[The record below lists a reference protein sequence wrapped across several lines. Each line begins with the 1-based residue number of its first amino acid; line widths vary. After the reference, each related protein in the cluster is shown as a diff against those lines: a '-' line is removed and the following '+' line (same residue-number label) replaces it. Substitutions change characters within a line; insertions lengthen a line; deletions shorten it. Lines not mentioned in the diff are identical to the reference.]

1 MSLVPIPSEISSHV
15 LIPSEWPQDV
25 VTLFS
30 LCDGKPVGLRV

>member
-1 MSLVPIPSEISSHV
+1 MSLVPIPSEIGSYVPISSG
-15 LIPSEWPQDV
+15 WPQDV